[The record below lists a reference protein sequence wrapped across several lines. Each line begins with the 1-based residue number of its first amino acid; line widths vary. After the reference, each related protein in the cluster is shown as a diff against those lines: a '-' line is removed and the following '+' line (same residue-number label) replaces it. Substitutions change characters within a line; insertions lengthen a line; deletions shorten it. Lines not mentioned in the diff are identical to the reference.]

1 MHEHIKEVER
11 KGCGY
16 GSKQDDFCTK
26 PASEND
32 NCQKKMLSTSNIEP
46 NCLIS
51 KYAVPKYR

>member
-16 GSKQDDFCTK
+16 GSKQDDFVRNLLVKTII
-26 PASEND
+26 A
-32 NCQKKMLSTSNIEP
+32 KKMLAKSNIEP